1 MEQVPN
7 IIHLKLREEYVQIQ
21 RNELEELGNCDWFLK
36 NLIKYPP
43 SNKDNIYEI
52 WEDKKTVMS
61 IFDSLR
67 FNSLIIYPN
76 VSIDYMLLLCDK
88 WTVPEELIDKLN
100 EKQLEHTVPP
110 PKKNI
115 NILDFIHLRCVN
127 CKSGFNVIENKSD
140 SCKFHSETFA
150 HQFNTWTCCN
160 TNNDYCKVG
169 YHTAS
174 NGLYDLHNLIDSIK
188 SSIMKGEIEDIN

>member
-1 MEQVPN
+1 MDQVPD
-7 IIHLKLREEYVQIQ
+7 IINLKLREEYVQIQ
-21 RNELEELGNCDWFLK
+21 RKELEELGNCDWFLK
-36 NLIKYPP
+36 NIIKYPP
-43 SNKDNIYEI
+43 SKKDGIYEI

-88 WTVPEELIDKLN
+88 WTVPEELIEKLN
-100 EKQLEHTVPP
+100 EKQLELTETPQ
-110 PKKNI
+110 KRNI
-115 NILDFIHLRCVN
+115 NIWDCIHLRCVN
-127 CKSGFNVIENKSD
+127 CKLGFNVIENKSD
-140 SCKFHSETFA
+140 SCKFHSETFT

-160 TNNDYCKVG
+160 TNNEYCKVG

-174 NGLYDLHNLIDSIK
+174 NGLYDVPNLIDSIK
-188 SSIMKGEIEDIN
+188 SMMKGEIEEK

>member
-1 MEQVPN
+1 MDEVPDIIN
-7 IIHLKLREEYVQIQ
+7 IKLREEYVQIQ
-21 RNELEELGNCDWFLK
+21 RKELEELGNCDWFLK
-36 NLIKYPP
+36 NLIKYP
-43 SNKDNIYEI
+43 SSKKEIYEI

-88 WTVPEELIDKLN
+88 WTVPEALIEKLN
-100 EKQLEHTVPP
+100 EKQLEQIETT
-110 PKKNI
+110 KKNKI
-115 NILDFIHLRCVN
+115 NIWDLIHLRCVN
-127 CKSGFNVIENKSD
+127 CKIGFNVMENKSD
-140 SCKFHSETFA
+140 SCKFHSETFT

-160 TNNDYCKVG
+160 TNNEYCKVG

-174 NGLYDLHNLIDSIK
+174 NALYEVPNLIDSIK
-188 SSIMKGEIEDIN
+188 SMMKGEIEEN